1 MFAHKLRVAKTKT
14 KNKKGNTNSTDESHK
29 LSYHKKRMNMT
40 EQDRTNQEKGLGRW
54 DRRSKEGTSHIKI
67 ARQKEN

>member
-1 MFAHKLRVAKTKT
+1 MFSHINSVAKTKT
-14 KNKKGNTNSTDESHK
+14 KNKKGNINPTDESHI

-54 DRRSKEGTSHIKI
+54 ERRPKEGRSHTNT

>member
-1 MFAHKLRVAKTKT
+1 MAKTKT
-14 KNKKGNTNSTDESHK
+14 KNKKGNTNSTDESHQ
-29 LSYHKKRMNMT
+29 LSYHKRMNMT

-54 DRRSKEGTSHIKI
+54 GRRAKEGRSYTKI